1 MADTPRPAP
10 VPDAVTAPFWE
21 GCARR
26 ELRIQ
31 ECQACRF
38 RWLPGSVVCPRCW
51 SDAVTWTAAAGEGTV
66 VSFAVYHRSYHAAF
80 APLVPY
86 VVAVVELAEGPRLV
100 SNVVGVPA
108 ERVRVGM
115 PVRVEWEP
123 VAEAVLPVFRPTGG
137 SAS

>member
-21 GCARR
+21 GCAQR

-51 SDAVTWTAAAGEGTV
+51 SDAVTWVASAGDGTV
-66 VSFAVYHRSYHAAF
+66 VTFAVYHRSYYPAF
-80 APLVPY
+80 QLLVPY

-100 SNVVGVPA
+100 SNVVGVAP

-115 PVRVEWEP
+115 PVRVEFQL
-123 VAEAVLPVFRPTGG
+123 AGDTALPVFRPVGEG
-137 SAS
+137 D

>member
-1 MADTPRPAP
+1 MTDASRPTPLPDT
-10 VPDAVTAPFWE
+10 VTAEFWE
-21 GCARR
+21 ACGRH

-51 SDAVTWTAAAGEGTV
+51 SDAVTWVASAGEGTV
-66 VSFAVYHRSYHAAF
+66 VSFAVYHRSYHPAF
-80 APLVPY
+80 RPLVPY

-100 SNVVGVPA
+100 SNIVGTPP

-115 PVRVEWEP
+115 PVRVEFQP
-123 VAEAVLPVFRPTGG
+123 VGETALPVFRPAGDGG
-137 SAS
+137 

>member
-21 GCARR
+21 GCAQR

-31 ECQACRF
+31 ECRACRF
-38 RWLPGSVVCPRCW
+38 RWLPGSVVCPHCW
-51 SDAVTWTAAAGEGTV
+51 SDAVTWVASAGEGTV
-66 VSFAVYHRSYHAAF
+66 VTFAVYHRSYHPAF
-80 APLVPY
+80 QPLVPY

-100 SNVVGVPA
+100 SNVVGVAP

-115 PVRVEWEP
+115 RVLVEFQS
-123 VAEAVLPVFRPTGG
+123 AGDTALPVFRPVGEG
-137 SAS
+137 D